1 MIKKTIIVNP
11 ELLPEIIKR
20 NESDIFTI
28 WNVAKLIDIN
38 GSGIIEVKEI
48 LNICKRLFNF
58 QSKYVYEKLKS
69 GIDLYWTKPHGQIR
83 SKKICLFSL
92 SKIVFRLQPNVTRT
106 KPVAIPITHIE
117 GLSTKSIK
125 ELFVSIFAARYEHD
139 SPISISSLEKFV
151 DKKTFQHYKKTVKR
165 KRSSYLSIEP
175 SFSGFIPED
184 KLSNFDKFN
193 IAADNLS

>member
-20 NESDIFTI
+20 NECDIFTI

-69 GIDLYWTKPHGQIR
+69 GIDLYWRKPHGQIR
-83 SKKICLFSL
+83 SKNICLFSL
-92 SKIVFRLQPNVTRT
+92 S
-106 KPVAIPITHIE
+106 
-117 GLSTKSIK
+117 
-125 ELFVSIFAARYEHD
+125 
-139 SPISISSLEKFV
+139 
-151 DKKTFQHYKKTVKR
+151 
-165 KRSSYLSIEP
+165 
-175 SFSGFIPED
+175 
-184 KLSNFDKFN
+184 
-193 IAADNLS
+193 